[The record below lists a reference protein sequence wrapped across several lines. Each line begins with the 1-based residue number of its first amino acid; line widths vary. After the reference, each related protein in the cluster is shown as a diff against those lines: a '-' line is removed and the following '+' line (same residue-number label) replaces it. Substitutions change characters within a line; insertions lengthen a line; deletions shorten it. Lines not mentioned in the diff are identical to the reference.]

1 MHSAKEYYT
10 CVQMCT
16 HQVCGWLTPTVQV
29 SKTYYTKM
37 SPKVGEEIL
46 GRRGEEDGGGG
57 GERRGGRK
65 NIEPLANSL
74 YLQYLI
80 LKIDACMSSNQ
91 YLDYINMTILRGK
104 MECSFSFLY
113 SIDKVNDIVN

>member
-1 MHSAKEYYT
+1 
-10 CVQMCT
+10 
-16 HQVCGWLTPTVQV
+16 
-29 SKTYYTKM
+29 M
-37 SPKVGEEIL
+37 SPIGGEEIL
-46 GRRGEEDGGGG
+46 GRRGEGGGG
-57 GERRGGRK
+57 GGRGRRGGRK

-91 YLDYINMTILRGK
+91 YSDYINMTILRSK

-113 SIDKVNDIVN
+113 SIDEVNDIVN